1 MIAMVMIIIVDCIDD
16 DATIAD
22 GTDVTT
28 MQVWWLMTKYVR
40 SCCWNLYYWLLIRLL
55 ECVRRIQL
63 DSCSVYYIAVLIIA
77 IVLRMKMRIRACLLL
92 LSDAK
97 FFTTPVQ
104 IQYGLLM
111 MRVNGFI
118 NHVFIYRY
126 FILRVNLAMHWR
138 CILLVWS
145 PTYSRWKNCWH
156 LVILTQKIMW
166 VMNNLGIYR

>member
-1 MIAMVMIIIVDCIDD
+1 MI
-16 DATIAD
+16 
-22 GTDVTT
+22 
-28 MQVWWLMTKYVR
+28 
-40 SCCWNLYYWLLIRLL
+40 
-55 ECVRRIQL
+55 

-77 IVLRMKMRIRACLLL
+77 IVLRMNMRIRACLLL

-97 FFTTPVQ
+97 SFTTPVQ

-166 VMNNLGIYR
+166 VMNNLGIYRYLFSINFVCILSLGWLDPFSARLFQRCY